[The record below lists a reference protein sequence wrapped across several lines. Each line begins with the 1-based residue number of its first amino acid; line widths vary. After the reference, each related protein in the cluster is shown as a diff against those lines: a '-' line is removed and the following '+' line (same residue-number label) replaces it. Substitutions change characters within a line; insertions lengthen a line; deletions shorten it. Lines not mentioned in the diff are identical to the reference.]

1 MANKAPMTNDK
12 KKYDLGERSFR
23 FSREVIALCSRV
35 PKSRVNDP
43 VVSQLVRSGTS
54 IGANYAEADAANSKK
69 DFINKIAIS
78 KKEVNETKY
87 WIRVLAEMLP
97 AEKGLLRK
105 MFREVQELNL
115 IFSAIIRKAKENGR

>member
-1 MANKAPMTNDK
+1 MTNKAKMTNG
-12 KKYDLGERSFR
+12 KKYDLGERTFK
-23 FSREVIALCSRV
+23 FSREVISLCSRI
-35 PKSRVNDP
+35 PKSRINDP

-87 WIRVLAEMLP
+87 WIRVLADMLP
-97 AEKGLLRK
+97 EEKDLLRK
-105 MFREVQELNL
+105 LFREVQELNL
-115 IFSAIIRKAKENGR
+115 IFSAIIRRTKTNAK